1 MRPLVCDW
9 KNLADEVLQPLF
21 HRPNHPFQ
29 LARFGAAALC
39 PASLLAKLFLR
50 REESRALF
58 AGMAAHSFLPLE
70 ALGSASFG
78 LVLGMAGHAVG
89 WPLPRGGSQ
98 AIAEAL
104 AGYLRELGGTIE
116 LDRRIT
122 DLKQLPRARV
132 VLLDVTP
139 WQFVRMAGAR
149 LPSSYRSRL
158 ERFSTRPAFSK
169 WIMRSPLR
177 FHGRP
182 KHVVGLEPSM
192 WVEIWTKSPPGSGKW
207 RKENIPST
215 HSCW

>member
-1 MRPLVCDW
+1 
-9 KNLADEVLQPLF
+9 
-21 HRPNHPFQ
+21 
-29 LARFGAAALC
+29 
-39 PASLLAKLFLR
+39 
-50 REESRALF
+50 
-58 AGMAAHSFLPLE
+58 MAAHSFLPLE
-70 ALGSASFG
+70 ALASASFG

-116 LDRRIT
+116 LDRRVSLIS
-122 DLKQLPRARV
+122 KQLPRARA

-192 WVEIWTKSPPGSGKW
+192 WVEVWTKSPAGEREVAQGKHPEHPFVLVAQQSLFDQTRAPNGQQTLW
-207 RKENIPST
+207 AYCHVPARFNLSI
-215 HSCW
+215 